1 MDSKMK
7 KALPYIKSLIF
18 IVGLI
23 VIIGVCDYCFAKTG
37 YIHYILQ
44 HVNEDDENYD
54 TIVLGASHARS
65 AIDPAKIDSQADT
78 VTLSMAIPGETLK
91 DSYYVLEESCK
102 NNDVKRVIFDVDY
115 QYWFGP
121 QEEGYFAETFIY
133 NQFSWLSLTKW
144 DYFIHNSEYMDIR
157 SAFTKRYV
165 YCDPTDFSAVKNNI
179 IQKNSEDYKNANIY
193 SLDVKDAKG
202 PYKGQGFFYRDNIEG
217 GPLGEGYVQTWEG
230 RQFTKMQSYP
240 VAYFKKIKEYCD
252 KNGIELICVTSPIT
266 PSSVKRL
273 GLDVVNEKFEKFF
286 GELGVTYYNFNKA
299 RMDVLPREDNDYA
312 DKEGHME
319 GHLAEEYSQV
329 LGEVIDK
336 HIDGILNM
344 KDYFF
349 DSFEELFKTT
359 EE

>member
-1 MDSKMK
+1 M
-7 KALPYIKSLIF
+7 
-18 IVGLI
+18 
-23 VIIGVCDYCFAKTG
+23 
-37 YIHYILQ
+37 
-44 HVNEDDENYD
+44 
-54 TIVLGASHARS
+54 
-65 AIDPAKIDSQADT
+65 
-78 VTLSMAIPGETLK
+78 
-91 DSYYVLEESCK
+91 
-102 NNDVKRVIFDVDY
+102 DY

-240 VAYFKKIKEYCD
+240 VAYFKKIK
-252 KNGIELICVTSPIT
+252 
-266 PSSVKRL
+266 R
-273 GLDVVNEKFEKFF
+273 
-286 GELGVTYYNFNKA
+286 
-299 RMDVLPREDNDYA
+299 
-312 DKEGHME
+312 
-319 GHLAEEYSQV
+319 
-329 LGEVIDK
+329 
-336 HIDGILNM
+336 IL
-344 KDYFF
+344 
-349 DSFEELFKTT
+349 
-359 EE
+359 

>member
-1 MDSKMK
+1 
-7 KALPYIKSLIF
+7 
-18 IVGLI
+18 
-23 VIIGVCDYCFAKTG
+23 
-37 YIHYILQ
+37 
-44 HVNEDDENYD
+44 
-54 TIVLGASHARS
+54 
-65 AIDPAKIDSQADT
+65 
-78 VTLSMAIPGETLK
+78 
-91 DSYYVLEESCK
+91 
-102 NNDVKRVIFDVDY
+102 
-115 QYWFGP
+115 
-121 QEEGYFAETFIY
+121 
-133 NQFSWLSLTKW
+133 
-144 DYFIHNSEYMDIR
+144 MDIR

-202 PYKGQGFFYRDNIEG
+202 PYKGQGVFYRDNIEG

-286 GELGVTYYNFNKA
+286 GELGVTYYNFNMA
-299 RMDVLPREDNDYA
+299 SMDVLPREDNDYA

-336 HIDGILNM
+336 HIDGTLNM
-344 KDYFF
+344 KDYFY